1 MATTANSKYSFS
13 INSEDV
19 SVLPAHP
26 KSGLAVV
33 TVSGVCTNA
42 DGVSFDFIAT
52 NNLDQR
58 YPERFKVNWN
68 GSKARMPEVVG
79 FGIAD
84 DVRCGRS
91 VSENLYFT
99 RGARIAIAGRCKAL
113 WPRGKQR
120 RYAAVAAENPAP
132 AVSTAAPLRS
142 ITNAKALVALKATE
156 QLSQQVC

>member
-1 MATTANSKYSFS
+1 MAATANSKYSFS

-42 DGVSFDFIAT
+42 DGVSFDFVAT

-79 FGIAD
+79 FGISD
-84 DVRCGRS
+84 EVRGTRS
-91 VSENLYFT
+91 VSEGLYFT
-99 RGARIAIAGRCKAL
+99 RGARIAIARKCLAL
-113 WPRGKQR
+113 WPLWKQTPVQQ
-120 RYAAVAAENPAP
+120 ADESAEEL
-132 AVSTAAPLRS
+132 VEM
-142 ITNAKALVALKATE
+142 KA
-156 QLSQQVC
+156 S